1 MNGMS
6 VDVPEMEE
14 LLRPVPVARYGDDA
28 DGAARGGALHLSS
41 LLPALA
47 CAIGH
52 PTPTAV
58 HRDPDEAHRKLGLPE
73 VESAVVVL
81 IDGLGY
87 WNLAMRLGHAP
98 YLRSLMNEPAN
109 QRPISTCA
117 PSTTVAAMST
127 FGTGTCPGLTGMT
140 GYTQRNPETGEL
152 AQMIQFRQA
161 IAAPSTTVAAMSTFG
176 TGTCP
181 GLTGMTGY
189 TQRNPE
195 TGELAQMIQFRQ
207 AIAPRDLQRQP
218 TVFELLRDRGVRV
231 TSSGLPKFAA
241 SPLTEAALRGTDYIS
256 NPRDLQ
262 RQPTV
267 FELLRD
273 RGVRVTSSG
282 LPKFA
287 ASPLTEAALR
297 GTDYIS
303 NVAPRD
309 RVLAAA
315 DAACAPGLTYLYIR
329 DADKIGHTYGW
340 DSDKWIGTFE
350 RIDAQLALLRRS
362 VPSAPGLT
370 YLYIRDADKIGHTY
384 GWDSDKWIGTFE
396 RIDAQLALLRRSVPK
411 GTLIVITAD
420 HGMVSSDPQR
430 RIDIAVTPQLARG
443 VAMVGGEPRSVML
456 YAQEGEDPED
466 IADRWREFLGDGAQ
480 VRSVMLYAQE
490 GEDPED
496 IADRWREF
504 LGDGAQVRTRA
515 QALAEGLFGP
525 VEPRVEPM
533 IGDVLVSAVG
543 SLTMVDSRMQTTQA
557 MQLPSVHG
565 AHTMLEMDIPCLIDL
580 A

>member
-161 IAAPSTTVAAMSTFG
+161 IA
-176 TGTCP
+176 
-181 GLTGMTGY
+181 
-189 TQRNPE
+189 
-195 TGELAQMIQFRQ
+195 
-207 AIAPRDLQRQP
+207 
-218 TVFELLRDRGVRV
+218 
-231 TSSGLPKFAA
+231 
-241 SPLTEAALRGTDYIS
+241 
-256 NPRDLQ
+256 PRDLQ

-315 DAACAPGLTYLYIR
+315 DAAR
-329 DADKIGHTYGW
+329 
-340 DSDKWIGTFE
+340 
-350 RIDAQLALLRRS
+350 
-362 VPSAPGLT
+362 APGLT

-480 VRSVMLYAQE
+480 VR
-490 GEDPED
+490 
-496 IADRWREF
+496 
-504 LGDGAQVRTRA
+504 TRA

-533 IGDVLVSAVG
+533 IGDVLISAVG